1 MVAIDPSHFS
11 QLSAWDIVFAVL
23 AILTIG
29 KLMKI
34 FASKM
39 LTRETPTIDVPLIGS
54 IYYVL
59 RTLF

>member
-1 MVAIDPSHFS
+1 
-11 QLSAWDIVFAVL
+11 
-23 AILTIG
+23 
-29 KLMKI
+29 MKI